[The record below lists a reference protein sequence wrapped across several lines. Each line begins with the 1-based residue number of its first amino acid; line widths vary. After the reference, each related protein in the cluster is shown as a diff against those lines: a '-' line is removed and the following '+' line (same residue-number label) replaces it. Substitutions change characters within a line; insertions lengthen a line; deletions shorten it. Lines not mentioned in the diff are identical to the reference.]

1 MEALLEVVF
10 SIRVKQAT
18 NNIFCSFNMFK
29 YVSLLQLSTSS
40 CSQLVLLPLPPSSFV
55 LQFILA
61 VCCLA
66 SAAAAPGY
74 LGGLAAPAL
83 PLAAAPAISYG
94 HSLAAPSLASYGL
107 AHGPALA
114 APAYSSIS
122 LAPRI
127 SYAAPALAH
136 APLSLGHAPLGLAHA
151 PLGLGLAHA
160 PLAAPLGLGIKSY
173 GSPALG
179 LGLGHGW

>member
-1 MEALLEVVF
+1 
-10 SIRVKQAT
+10 
-18 NNIFCSFNMFK
+18 MFK
-29 YVSLLQLSTSS
+29 YVSLLQFSTSS
-40 CSQLVLLPLPPSSFV
+40 RRQLVLLPPPSPFV
-55 LQFILA
+55 LQFVLA
-61 VCCLA
+61 VYCLA

-94 HSLAAPSLASYGL
+94 HSLAAPSIASYGL

-173 GSPALG
+173 ASPALG